1 LAQESCLNEIC
12 QSSASAYALKHNG
25 PAKRDPS
32 GFARGW
38 FSSPGANRKSF
49 PSAGDRP
56 SQSVENHSQLIGRR
70 KVPLRIR
77 SADWLLVY
85 FDSKRVLFGLL
96 AANAAVVL
104 TLTLFVFFG

>member
-1 LAQESCLNEIC
+1 MH
-12 QSSASAYALKHNG
+12 SSTMGPRSAIHQDSRAAG
-25 PAKRDPS
+25 
-32 GFARGW
+32 
-38 FSSPGANRKSF
+38 SSPEPAANLF
-49 PSAGDRP
+49 PALATVPARAW
-56 SQSVENHSQLIGRR
+56 NHSQLISSR

-85 FDSKRVLFGLL
+85 FESKRVLFGLL